1 MGCVTSAEDDGA
13 MAELEIAAARAD
25 ELAEEKEEDISVVD
39 ARRQSIRQVFIDIL
53 SRPRIKKPFDPS
65 NPTAHLEP
73 EKEDDEEDPTV
84 AKAAPPEPKM
94 PPGMEPDPVEEEPA
108 SMEDSDDDVSISDVE
123 SEEEEE
129 SDEEGEKPEFIAPV
143 ARDTQLEDIIE
154 LKGGKEVWED
164 IDEMRLD
171 ETAGTILGRAGEH
184 DSCYPW
190 AKAHFM
196 AVCYE
201 SEKLTAEGGDE
212 WPEGADPNA
221 AAGGVTTEPEAE
233 ADDDEDTVPGANA
246 PIDNY
251 ICAVLRLRMALSHIQ
266 RANIRLRVNLAKDIA
281 ATYFNPDGQ
290 GTTKIGY
297 DLFELDQEAIE
308 AKFKAVTKAGIQLM
322 IDRVEERIDK
332 EILPEYY
339 AAYEENGDKE
349 AMAYPEEVYI
359 METYY
364 PPGEDQ
370 SDDEDAQ
377 SQLDVTVHKAQG
389 VLAMDSSL
397 GGEGTSDCFVK
408 ATVGDETFVTDVR
421 KGTCNP
427 MWDKTFKFDVDPE
440 ERAGMNLVLRM
451 YDEDFGGDDFMGR
464 VDVPLRDLVRDG
476 PPVSEWYDLKD
487 EPKSR
492 AKPIDRGRIY
502 LTLRFG
508 EPTIGEAMTSED
520 NVSPVAIA
528 QVPAYKN
535 TRIQIHYAATMI
547 QALFRG
553 WNSRIG
559 VRDKKAGK
567 NAEAMAIEKRVI
579 MIQRKWRDKRMWKII
594 MNFKRQMTAG
604 GEFLKYSTNGK
615 SAPRQIHCPGNMQKI
630 FWREFNAKE
639 DGNFIEVKDVKAI
652 LVGRCTRNFRKH
664 DKKYE
669 SDNPGKTIPEE
680 RHRASFSIVTPDRTL
695 DLECSMKG
703 GEEKRNEW
711 LDLFAFL
718 LRDELHSSSFLL
730 LAKRKIQ
737 FKNK

>member
-13 MAELEIAAARAD
+13 LAEMEIAAAKAD
-25 ELAEEKEEDISVVD
+25 ELAEEKQEDESVID
-39 ARRQSIRQVFIDIL
+39 TRRQAIRQAFIDIL
-53 SRPRIKKPFDPS
+53 SRPRVKKPFDPS
-65 NPTAHLEP
+65 NPTAHLEQ
-73 EKEDDEEDPTV
+73 EKEEEEEDPTV

-94 PPGMEPDPVEEEPA
+94 PPGAEAPAVEA
-108 SMEDSDDDVSISDVE
+108 SPPPTQDDSDDDVSVSEDDSE
-123 SEEEEE
+123 SEEDEE
-129 SDEEGEKPEFIAPV
+129 DEEGKPDFIAPC
-143 ARDTQLEDIIE
+143 AQDTQLEDIIE
-154 LKGGKEVWED
+154 LKGGKEVYED
-164 IDEMRLD
+164 IIEMMEDEN
-171 ETAGTILGRAGEH
+171 AGTILGRAGEH

-190 AKAHFM
+190 AKAHFV
-196 AVCYE
+196 ALCRE
-201 SEKLTAEGGDE
+201 TENLGSGDPDDFPEGPDGTAEGASAPAD
-212 WPEGADPNA
+212 GAQ
-221 AAGGVTTEPEAE
+221 GE
-233 ADDDEDTVPGANA
+233 ADEEAIPGANA

-266 RANIRLRVNLAKDIA
+266 RSNIRLRVNLAKDIA
-281 ATYFNPDGQ
+281 AMYFNPDGQ
-290 GTTKIGY
+290 GTSKIGH
-297 DLFELDQEAIE
+297 DLFELDQDSIE

-370 SDDEDAQ
+370 DDDEDAQ

-408 ATVGDETFVTDVR
+408 ATVGDETFITDVR

-440 ERAGMNLVLRM
+440 ERAGMDLVLRM

-464 VDVPLRDLVRDG
+464 VDIPLKELIRDG
-476 PPVSEWYDLKD
+476 PPVSDWYELKD
-487 EPKSR
+487 EPRSR
-492 AKPIDRGRIY
+492 AKPIDRGKIY
-502 LTLRFG
+502 ITLRFG
-508 EPTIGEAMTSED
+508 EPTVGEAMTSED
-520 NVSPVAIA
+520 NVSPVALA
-528 QVPAYKN
+528 QVSEYKN

-547 QALFRG
+547 QALWRG
-553 WNSRIG
+553 WSERVG

-567 NAEAMAIEKRVI
+567 SAEAMAIEKRVI
-579 MIQRKWRDKRMWKII
+579 MIQRKWRDKKMWEVI
-594 MNFKRQMTAG
+594 MGFKKKMNAG
-604 GEFLKYSTNGK
+604 GEFLKYSTSGK
-615 SAPRQIHCPGNMQKI
+615 SAPRQIHCPGGMQQI
-630 FWREFNAKE
+630 FWREFNSKE
-639 DGNFIEVKDVKAI
+639 DGNSIDVKDVKAI
-652 LVGRCTRNFRKH
+652 LVGRYTRNFQKH
-664 DKKYE
+664 DRKYE
-669 SDNPGKTIPEE
+669 KDNPGKTIPEE
-680 RHRASFSIVTPDRTL
+680 RHRASFSIVTPERTL

-718 LRDELHSSSFLL
+718 LRDELQSASFLL